1 MGETTVIST
10 EDIKQYNNSFIE
22 FIEGNLAGKYFAIN
36 KELLTIGR
44 TAENDI
50 AIADSSVSSKHA
62 KIVKDGLFYKI
73 IDNNS
78 TNGTYVNE
86 QKINEHILKNNDIIE
101 IHPHKIRFVI
111 HEAETHSQTMVFK
124 KLDSQTGSYDFKL
137 ANIDYSK
144 GFLVLAENIDKIV
157 DVSDGKKLQILNKV
171 NFVALPGDFIIIL
184 GQSGSGKSTLLNSLT
199 GKISIS
205 NGMISL
211 NNRDFYKNFNL
222 FNDSI
227 GYVPQ
232 FDLIHRQLTV
242 YKAFYYSA
250 KLRLNIN
257 TSEQNIESIIEDTLK
272 KVELA
277 HRRDVIVDKLS
288 GGQIKRVNLGIE
300 LISDPK
306 LLFLDE
312 ATSGLDAGTEE
323 KMMHLFKQI
332 AAEGKTVICITHML
346 DNVNLADLV
355 YILEKGNLIF
365 CGKPS
370 DALKYYNIPTI
381 GKVYAKISEGEAG
394 KLKEDFEK
402 SSYYANLVTTK
413 IAKSKEILEKNDKI
427 IEKTFTNNTPEIN
440 ESSIKPNM
448 QKIISILHY
457 LSCLLGYKLS
467 KADLS
472 FEFNN
477 FVHQLYYLT
486 KRYTEITMKDFK
498 NLFILLAQSPVI
510 ASIIAYVMGNEN
522 KPLVILLSVVSCM
535 WFGCIN
541 SCREIVKELNIYKR
555 ERSVGLK
562 IQPYIL
568 SKIIVLTVLCLI
580 QTVIFTVI
588 VYIGC
593 EFKGP
598 FIFNLIGFFITSI
611 LGVALGLMISAI
623 ANSPDK
629 AVSLI
634 PFVLIPQIIFNVKFV
649 YNHFEIDGILKLI
662 SQLFIPTY
670 WAIDSIR
677 YFENEVFEKSGN
689 IYLKNSVPS
698 FFSKISEMEILI
710 FVSIILFS
718 VINYITYKLL
728 KKNDKIQ

>member
-1 MGETTVIST
+1 MGDTTLIST
-10 EDIKQYNNSFIE
+10 EEINRYSSSFIE
-22 FIEGNLAGKYFAIN
+22 FIEGNLAGKYFALN

-44 TAENDI
+44 TNENDI
-50 AIADSSVSSKHA
+50 SIADGSVSSKHA
-62 KIVKDGLFYKI
+62 KIIKDGAIYKI

-78 TNGTYVNE
+78 TNGTYVND
-86 QKINEHILKNNDIIE
+86 QKIIEHILKNNDIIE
-101 IHPHKIRFVI
+101 IHPHKIRFVT
-111 HEAETHSQTMVFK
+111 HETQTQSQTMVMQK
-124 KLDSQTGSYDFKL
+124 IDSPTGSYDLKL
-137 ANIDYSK
+137 ANIDYNK

-157 DVSDGKKLQILNKV
+157 DTTDGKKLQILNKV
-171 NFVALPGDFIIIL
+171 NFIALPSDFIIIL

-199 GKISIS
+199 RKISIS
-205 NGMISL
+205 GGSISL

-222 FNDSI
+222 FNDAI

-232 FDLIHRQLTV
+232 FDIIHRNLSV

-257 TSEQNIESIIEDTLK
+257 TPEQTIQSIIEDTLK
-272 KVELA
+272 KVELD
-277 HRRDVIVDKLS
+277 HRRDAIIDKLS

-370 DALKYYNIPTI
+370 DALKYYNIPSL

-394 KLKEDFEK
+394 TLRESFEK
-402 SSYYANLVTTK
+402 SSYYTNLITTK
-413 IAKSKEILEKNDKI
+413 IKKSKESLDKNDTK
-427 IEKTFTNNTPEIN
+427 IEKSFIGDSPTVDETSIN
-440 ESSIKPNM
+440 PNLT
-448 QKIISILHY
+448 KLIAILHFI
-457 LSCLLGYKLS
+457 SCLIGYKFTI
-467 KADLS
+467 KEFT
-472 FEFNN
+472 FEYKKFT
-477 FVHQLYYLT
+477 HQLFYLT
-486 KRYTEITMKDFK
+486 TRYTEIVAKDFK
-498 NLFILLAQSPVI
+498 NLFILLAQAPVI
-510 ASIIAYVMGNEN
+510 ATIIAYVMGNEN

-562 IQPYIL
+562 IQPYLL
-568 SKIIVLTVLCLI
+568 SKVFVLTILCLI
-580 QTVIFTVI
+580 QTVIFTLI

-598 FIFNLIGFFITSI
+598 FIYNLFGFFLTSI

-623 ANSPDK
+623 ASSPDK

-649 YNHFEIDGILKLI
+649 YNHFEIDGFLKLI

-677 YFENEVFEKSGN
+677 YFENEIFEKSGN
-689 IYLKNSVPS
+689 VYLRSSAPS
-698 FFSKISEMEILI
+698 FFSKTLELGLLI
-710 FVSIILFS
+710 FVSLIIYGI
-718 VINYITYKLL
+718 INYITHNLL
-728 KKNDKIQ
+728 KTNDKIQ